1 MRATKRGAGLAL
13 FWQHDNSPSGQAG
26 FSTEQ
31 GLAITLVTLL
41 CAGFLPGQIWQQ
53 PGLASF
59 ALSCAFAA
67 TVLTA
72 FRHQALT
79 GSAALAVT
87 AGLGI
92 VMAGRFLPMLSP
104 LAENGLERLL
114 LGVVFGLIALGLNER
129 LSAFGGART
138 EPERSPGFLSF
149 TLGWQVTA
157 ALAIAVQLVELVLFD
172 VPIDLSSALHAELI
186 ALIIITARNFTSYAL
201 AQQNRRG
208 GETPRAIAA
217 LVFGVFTL
225 LPAGLE
231 LAGAAQSNAGPAIVA
246 LLASSMMLLLISV
259 LRTARASAAC
269 AAASCAAL
277 GETTNHIPDMGSS
290 LPELA
295 VIAAFIM
302 AFVAL
307 NRFAQW
313 GMGDRLAAAGAGRR
327 FQADEGRW
335 LAVLDLDRRLM
346 SFPLSREA
354 DLHDVPFSRLF
365 AQAEL
370 PPLIELFRRLNASTA
385 SHPDSE
391 APTPLTITIPG
402 EAPTLMRARVLS
414 REDGQIWLS
423 LAAEQS
429 DRSLAARLQA
439 CETSLIEA
447 RGREEHLLA
456 VASHELLTP
465 VTTLAMLVEDMKAGS
480 SWDEIGIS
488 MESTVRRL
496 TGIMENLR
504 AQTDS
509 QGRGEIFT
517 LAEIGFQ
524 ILETFSSSAA
534 NMRLRLD
541 QSQDSELLLQGVP
554 VRIVVAL
561 SKLVHNAIVHSHG
574 TEVTISSFL
583 TPGEGNAATVTWMV
597 RDDGTGIA
605 KEARDRIFEA
615 FRASGDEGTR
625 DAAPGLGLYY
635 ARKSIDMIGGK
646 LWLDDKVQPGACFVM
661 THPVRL
667 LREQSKNDEPRQ
679 EMTQDTVPYASKSV
693 LLVEDNKLVGEL
705 TANRLRR
712 LFGTVTWVETGAE
725 ALASFNAAQPSII
738 FVDQLLPGM
747 TGSELV
753 EEIRRISPSVP
764 VVGITASTLGSECE
778 RLEAAGANLA
788 VEKPLSFD
796 QTRLIAQQFFGAED

>member
-1 MRATKRGAGLAL
+1 MSTTTRGAGRAL
-13 FWQHDNSPSGQAG
+13 FWRHGTSTPEQSGAG
-26 FSTEQ
+26 AGQ
-31 GLAITLVTLL
+31 GLALTLL
-41 CAGFLPGQIWQQ
+41 ALLGAGFLPAQIWQQ
-53 PGLASF
+53 PGLAGF
-59 ALSCAFAA
+59 ALSCAFGV

-72 FRHQALT
+72 YRRRALT
-79 GSAALAVT
+79 GRGALAAT
-87 AGLGI
+87 AGLGL
-92 VMAGRFLPMLSP
+92 VMALRFLPVVSP
-104 LAENGLERLL
+104 LAEGGLQRML
-114 LGVVFGLIALGLNER
+114 LGAVLGLGALGLNER
-129 LSAFGGART
+129 LPNLGETRM
-138 EPERSPGFLSF
+138 EPDRSPGFLSF
-149 TLGWQVTA
+149 TLGWQ
-157 ALAIAVQLVELVLFD
+157 AIAVVAIAVLLLELMLFN
-172 VPIDLSSALHAELI
+172 VPVDISSALHAELI
-186 ALIIITARNFTSYAL
+186 ALCILTVRNFTGYAL
-201 AQQNRRG
+201 ARQDRVGRG
-208 GETPRAIAA
+208 SAGTIAA
-217 LVFGVFTL
+217 LGLGLFTL
-225 LPAGLE
+225 LPAALK
-231 LAGAAQSNAGPAIVA
+231 LASVTPGTVPAIVA
-246 LLASSMMLLLISV
+246 LLASAMMLLLVSV
-259 LRTARASAAC
+259 LRTARAAAAC

-277 GETTNHIPDMGSS
+277 GEMTDHVPDIGSS
-290 LPELA
+290 IPELA
-295 VIAAFIM
+295 AIAAFIM
-302 AFVAL
+302 VFVAL

-313 GMGDRLAAAGAGRR
+313 GMGDGLAATGAGRR

-354 DLHDVPFSRLF
+354 DLRDVPFSHLF
-365 AQAEL
+365 AHAEL
-370 PPLIELFRRLNASTA
+370 PPLMELFRRLNAPA
-385 SHPDSE
+385 SSLPDSGD
-391 APTPLTITIPG
+391 PTPLTITIPG

-429 DRSLAARLQA
+429 DRSLADRLQA
-439 CETSLIEA
+439 CEASLVEA
-447 RGREEHLLA
+447 RSREEHLLA
-456 VASHELLTP
+456 VASHELRTP
-465 VTTLAMLVEDMKAGS
+465 VAILAMLVEDMKAGS

-534 NMRLRLD
+534 DMRLRLD
-541 QSQDSELLLQGVP
+541 QSQDSELLLQGAP

-583 TPGEGNAATVTWMV
+583 TPGEGNTATVTWMV

-605 KEARDRIFEA
+605 EAARGRIFEA
-615 FRASGDEGTR
+615 FRAAGNEGTG
-625 DAAPGLGLYY
+625 DATPGLGLYY
-635 ARKSIDMIGGK
+635 ARKSIGMIGGK
-646 LWLDDKVQPGACFVM
+646 LWLDEAVRPGACFVM

-667 LREQSKNDEPRQ
+667 LREEPETDEPRQ
-679 EMTQDTVPYASKSV
+679 EMTQDSVPYASKSA

-712 LFGTVTWVETGAE
+712 LFGTVTWVETGVE
-725 ALASFNAAQPSII
+725 ALASFRAAQPSII

-796 QTRLIAQQFFGAED
+796 QTRLIAQQFFGTAD

>member
-1 MRATKRGAGLAL
+1 MRATTRGAGLAL
-13 FWQHDNSPSGQAG
+13 FWRHDNSASGQAG
-26 FSTEQ
+26 LPARQ
-31 GLAITLVTLL
+31 ALAISLIALL
-41 CAGFLPGQIWQQ
+41 CAGFLPAQIWQQ
-53 PGLASF
+53 PGLAGF
-59 ALSCAFAA
+59 ALSCAFGA

-72 FRHQALT
+72 FRHHVLT
-79 GSAALAVT
+79 AGEALAVT
-87 AGLGI
+87 AGLGL
-92 VMAGRFLPMLSP
+92 VMTLRFLPMLSP

-114 LGVVFGLIALGLNER
+114 LGVVFGLIALGLSDR
-129 LSAFGGART
+129 LPSLGGART
-138 EPERSPGFLSF
+138 DPDQPPGFLGF

-157 ALAIAVQLVELVLFD
+157 AVGIAVLLVELVLFN
-172 VPIDLSSALHAELI
+172 VPIDLSSALHTELI
-186 ALIIITARNFTSYAL
+186 ALGIITVRNFTGYAL
-201 AQQNRRG
+201 AHHSRG
-208 GETPRAIAA
+208 GALAPRTLAA
-217 LVFGVFTL
+217 LGLGIFTL
-225 LPAGLE
+225 LPAVLE
-231 LAGAAQSNAGPAIVA
+231 LAGVAQSAAPAIVA

-259 LRTARASAAC
+259 FRTARASAAC

-277 GETTNHIPDMGSS
+277 GETTSHVPDMGSS

-302 AFVAL
+302 VFVAL

-335 LAVLDLDRRLM
+335 LAVLDLNRRLM

-354 DLHDVPFSRLF
+354 DLQNVPFSHLF
-365 AQAEL
+365 SQAEL
-370 PPLIELFRRLNASTA
+370 PPLIELFRRLNAPSA
-385 SHPDSE
+385 APPDSE
-391 APTPLTITIPG
+391 TPTPLTITIPG

-439 CETSLIEA
+439 CEASLVEA

-456 VASHELLTP
+456 VASHELRTP
-465 VTTLAMLVEDMKAGS
+465 VTILAMLVEDMKAGS

-534 NMRLRLD
+534 NIRLRLD
-541 QSQDSELLLQGVP
+541 QSQDSELLLQGAP

-583 TPGEGNAATVTWMV
+583 TPGEGNTATVTWMV
-597 RDDGTGIA
+597 RDDGTGVA
-605 KEARDRIFEA
+605 EEVRDRIFEA
-615 FRASGDEGTR
+615 FRASGNEGTR

-635 ARKSIDMIGGK
+635 ARKSIGMIGGK

-667 LREQSKNDEPRQ
+667 LREQSKNDEPKQ

-725 ALASFNAAQPSII
+725 ALASFRTAQPSII

-753 EEIRRISPSVP
+753 EEIRRISTSVP

-788 VEKPLSFD
+788 VEKPLSFE